1 MFTVISCIVLS
12 VLAAALIPSAGSV
25 QPQAAEPMV
34 LFIEEP
40 ETAAAENARLSGK
53 VSLLTD
59 EGTRLLD
66 ENDYLTAVVLSEMPP
81 SFDTEALKAQA
92 VAARTFLYRQR
103 ETKKHEDCDVCADST
118 CCQAWTDGESLQVRF
133 GADCDAYRLKAEQ
146 AVEDT
151 AGEVLV
157 YDGALIDAT
166 YFSCSGGST
175 ESAVAVWGSDVPY
188 LQSVVSPGEERA
200 GKFATEVTIS
210 DSDFADILRTN
221 SDAVD
226 LTDSAENWVG
236 EVTLTEGGG
245 VDTILLGGVAFRGTQ
260 VRQMFGLNSA
270 KFTLSHGED
279 GFTFHVLGYGH
290 RVGMSQYG
298 ADNMARCGFDY
309 QTILRYYYRGADIKK
324 LPRENPEQL
333 SISD

>member
-1 MFTVISCIVLS
+1 MLTVIYCIVLS
-12 VLAAALIPSAGSV
+12 VLAAALIPSAKSMN
-25 QPQAAEPMV
+25 PQAAEPVV
-34 LFIEEP
+34 LFIEES
-40 ETAAAENARLSGK
+40 ETASAENARSSDA
-53 VSLLTD
+53 VSLLKGEETI
-59 EGTRLLD
+59 TLD
-66 ENDYLTAVVLSEMPP
+66 EKEYLTAVVLSEMPS
-81 SFDTEALKAQA
+81 SFDIEALKAQA

-103 ETKKHEDCDVCADST
+103 ETKKHESCDVCADST
-118 CCQAWTDGESLQVRF
+118 CCQAWTDRESLQARF
-133 GADCDAYRLKAEQ
+133 GADYEAYLQKAEQ
-146 AVEDT
+146 AVTET

-175 ESAVAVWGSDVPY
+175 ESAVAVWGSEVPY
-188 LQSVVSPGEERA
+188 LQSVISPGEEGA
-200 GKFATEVTIS
+200 SKFATELTFS
-210 DSDFADILRTN
+210 DDDFANILRTS

-226 LTDSAENWVG
+226 LTDRAENWVG

-245 VDTILLGGVAFRGTQ
+245 VDTIMLGGAAFRGTQ

-270 KFTLSHGED
+270 KFTLSHGDD
-279 GFTFHVLGYGH
+279 GFTFQVLGYGH

-324 LPRENPEQL
+324 TAPGEPGAVFDQ
-333 SISD
+333 